1 VVTPIEEALVVGG
14 ESFSPRGR
22 AEVERAARV
31 AGELSGLTFSTYV
44 GVADGDARRFAEAL
58 HAELSDP
65 TRSVLVFVDPAN
77 RYLEIVTGREARR
90 VLPDADCRLVV
101 LGMQSSFVDGDLV
114 GGLTTALQQLGEHA
128 RRPRTVHADEP

>member
-1 VVTPIEEALVVGG
+1 VVTPTEEALVVGG
-14 ESFSPRGR
+14 DTFSPRGR

-44 GVADGDARRFAEAL
+44 GAAEGDPRAFAEAL
-58 HAELSDP
+58 HAELPDALK
-65 TRSVLVFVDPAN
+65 SVLVLVDPSG
-77 RYLEIVTGREARR
+77 RSLEIVTGREARR

-101 LGMQSSFVDGDLV
+101 LSMQSSFADGDLV
-114 GGLTTALQQLGEHA
+114 GGLVTGLQQLGEHA